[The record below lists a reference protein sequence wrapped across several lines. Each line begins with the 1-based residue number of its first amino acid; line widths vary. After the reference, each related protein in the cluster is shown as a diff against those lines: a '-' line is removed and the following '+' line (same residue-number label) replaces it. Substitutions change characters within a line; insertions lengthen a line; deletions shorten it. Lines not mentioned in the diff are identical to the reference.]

1 MLEEL
6 MVRNYALIDSLSVNF
21 CAGFNVLTGETG
33 AGKSILIGALGLLIG
48 AKGDTSVIRFGSEE
62 ALVSGTLIVKGNREA
77 LDWLESHG
85 IERDSDTVILRRNI
99 KKNGRGSIYI
109 QSIPVTRADLAEF
122 TGFLFDI
129 HGQHDHQSLLS
140 SDNQRKLLD
149 RYSKIEDE
157 VRLFSSKFREFSEL
171 RQEYEKLLENER
183 DRNRQ
188 IEFLKYSIGE
198 IDKASLYDGEEE
210 ELEGERKILA
220 NAEKL
225 YEFVNGAYN
234 ATAESKNGAMW
245 YVGESRAFLNQ
256 AVDID
261 SSLEEILRECDD
273 IYYSLEDIAEELRG
287 YRDGINFDPERLNT
301 VEERLSV
308 IRTLKKKYGSTIREV
323 LEYRERAKK
332 ELLNLE
338 NWEDRKAELE
348 NNIKALE
355 VELKKRAEEISVKRK
370 KNAELLALKIEEEL
384 KHLGMENAKFKIGV
398 NEKTRADGRYV
409 LGMYGKDDVEFL
421 ISPNKGEN
429 FKKLKSIASG
439 GELSRVMLAIKTILS
454 ETDHIDTMIFDEI
467 DVGIGGE
474 VAVAVGERLKR
485 LASVKQVLCITHLA
499 TIASYADN
507 HIKVEKLEKDGRTVT
522 RVKVIRDKERVK
534 EIARMLA
541 GDEDESTSLQHAR
554 QLLEKYGN
562 L

>member
-157 VRLFSSKFREFSEL
+157 VGLFSSKFREFSEL

-384 KHLGMENAKFKIGV
+384 KYLGMENAKFKIGV

-474 VAVAVGERLKR
+474 VAIAVGERLKR